1 MVKEKYEWEKEII
14 KLFKKDL
21 YKAEVLVE
29 LASIILDT
37 YNKNYKNYNTKNKTL
52 KDYRRQSTVDL
63 YMEEL
68 LQLITKA
75 FNVEYKNYNVDLY
88 MEELLQLITKAF
100 NVEYK
105 KQTKLRDDSGGY
117 TINTTPKL

>member
-1 MVKEKYEWEKEII
+1 MIKEKYEWEEEII
-14 KLFKKDL
+14 KLFKKDF
-21 YKAEVLVE
+21 YKAVVLAD

-37 YNKNYKNYNTKNKTL
+37 YNKNYNKKNKTL

-75 FNVEYKNYNVDLY
+75 FNVEYK
-88 MEELLQLITKAF
+88 
-100 NVEYK
+100 
-105 KQTKLRDDSGGY
+105 KQTKPKLDYGYTWY